1 MYVNEKSACFPN
13 ILNLDLELI
22 RILLVCT
29 VSAAQCAL
37 HTHSVHSA
45 HGEIVRR
52 AIFANELPTATDD
65 MGASC
70 ASVNKCIFVN
80 YHLNAA
86 TDDGEKINYLKCI
99 FKIKSV

>member
-1 MYVNEKSACFPN
+1 MQCT
-13 ILNLDLELI
+13 LT
-22 RILLVCT
+22 VC
-29 VSAAQCAL
+29 A
-37 HTHSVHSA
+37 A

-80 YHLNAA
+80 NHPNAA
-86 TDDGEKINYLKCI
+86 TDDGEKKTIQNAFSRLKV
-99 FKIKSV
+99 FDYQKTNDFPTATHDSV